1 MASKV
6 KTMTS
11 ITKIMDVLDSVR
23 ELNFIQVSDTKYAL
37 KLWQSSD
44 IHDVVIEREFLQFH
58 NVLVNCIFT
67 SFLIWWLSES
77 DPSNVNA
84 STLYSR

>member
-37 KLWQSSD
+37 KLLWQSSD
-44 IHDVVIEREFLQFH
+44 IHDVVIEREFLRFH
-58 NVLVNCIFT
+58 NVLLNCSFT
-67 SFLIWWLSES
+67 SFLF
-77 DPSNVNA
+77 DG
-84 STLYSR
+84 